1 MLHRLSECSLNA
13 FIQGSCLAMI
23 VHGVPGEKCFC
34 NGLIDL
40 SGGLTLTLEQ
50 ALELALN
57 NNTAVTNAEL
67 QQAAAEEDVAAL
79 RTTRYPRRAVSRNLE
94 TQRYT
99 FD

>member
-1 MLHRLSECSLNA
+1 
-13 FIQGSCLAMI
+13 MI

-79 RTTRYPRRAVSRNLE
+79 RTTRYPRRVVSRNLE

-99 FD
+99 FDEGVGYLLAAALH